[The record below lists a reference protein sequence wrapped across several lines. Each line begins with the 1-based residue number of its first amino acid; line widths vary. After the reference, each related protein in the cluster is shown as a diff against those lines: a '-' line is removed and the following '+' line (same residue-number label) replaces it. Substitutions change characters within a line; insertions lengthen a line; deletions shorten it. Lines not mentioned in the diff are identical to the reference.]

1 MLRRWGSASAL
12 VALIVL
18 IAACGG
24 PGTPESSFD
33 ASTPFVAEDGAT
45 IGASDDGF
53 SSAAT
58 LRSHVL
64 AGPSVP
70 LPASVEQVGAV
81 RRISA
86 DETLAASPSAPFV
99 LGLPLPGGEDPQQ
112 LAIAVLESSRGEFDI
127 GAEPPAEGG
136 SASWVFLDAVY
147 DAGSDRL
154 FAAILGITEGG
165 WEAVLV
171 RSSRFETGVTGAAGL
186 RSQQEPGFQA
196 TCSPLFDDPSAT
208 ETCGAAERTAAAGHL
223 SDVNADLTSLGFT
236 DRPRL
241 SRTPDQVELTI
252 ISQNP
257 FQYEVTVI
265 LGDYTMEL
273 RPTSQVLP
281 GTGGMYSSG
290 TGNFW
295 VAIGT
300 NGVTAGTRE
309 TIRHEYFH
317 ATQYG
322 YDPSFATTASWLAS
336 RWSIEGQAVLSES
349 SVPTLGRDTGRL
361 LRDVDETLFRSMW
374 TGNAWGPRPD
384 SEYRAQDF
392 WAYLGARA
400 GADLSFL
407 VAFAEE
413 GQRSDQVDAVL
424 ERDYASDYP
433 DGLEDAY
440 WDWVRNQ
447 AFEKQVDIGGG
458 VLGASCDF
466 QTAVATPIDVVADAS
481 GSTATPFNLTP
492 FTTEVVRFEI
502 TNDAAI
508 ALDFELNVPRSSSE
522 LRIKFFDPADAGSDA
537 CWSDPEL
544 SQETVRVPAG
554 TTVERYALVAN
565 VDYLLSQAVVASATP
580 QAELTIVL
588 PDGPFQELESL
599 DFRADLVGV
608 ADPSS
613 IDIAWT
619 VTDGDDATVPLDFGG
634 TSVSGQTVTSEVPCD
649 DLLVRADA
657 TVPGVGT
664 VFDVTAVSCLPPT
677 QTFVFSAD
685 RARSGEVT
693 STPAAFDGS
702 SLTDIRIGDDASN
715 VGLHGLLHF
724 GLGTLPDGLVAIES
738 ATLTL
743 GFENPVGTPADLDTE
758 LVVVHVDYGTTLDAD
773 DYRAVPPF
781 PTLFPSLYR
790 IPFTETGFGST
801 DLDVTQAVQDAWAD
815 RATYGDH
822 VQLMPY
828 LAQGTD
834 GDSVEDHLVLNFED
848 APGTTLTPS
857 LSITFRNY

>member
-1 MLRRWGSASAL
+1 MLRRRRGAAL
-12 VALIVL
+12 FFSLILLLV
-18 IAACGG
+18 ACGG
-24 PGTPESSFD
+24 PPGPD
-33 ASTPFVAEDGAT
+33 ARFEAGTPFVAEDGTAFAT
-45 IGASDDGF
+45 SDDTY
-53 SSAAT
+53 SSPASIASEALAA
-58 LRSHVL
+58 
-64 AGPSVP
+64 PSVP
-70 LPASVEQVGAV
+70 LPSSVEQVGPV
-81 RRISA
+81 RRLSA
-86 DETLAASPSAPFV
+86 DASLVASPEAPFV
-99 LGLPLPGGEDPQQ
+99 LGLPLPSGEDPEQ
-112 LAIAVLESSRGEFDI
+112 LAIAVLQTDRAMIDVVGDV
-127 GAEPPAEGG
+127 PDEGG
-136 SASWVFLDAVY
+136 SASWVFLDAFY
-147 DAGSDRL
+147 DADADRL
-154 FAAILGITEGG
+154 FAAILGLGADG

-171 RSSRFETGVTGAAGL
+171 RSPSFETGLTGAANVGP
-186 RSQQEPGFQA
+186 QQAAGFRA
-196 TCSPLFDDPSAT
+196 TCNPQFNGAS
-208 ETCGAAERTAAAGHL
+208 ETCGATERTAAAGHL
-223 SDVNADLTSLGFT
+223 SDVNADLTGLGFT
-236 DRPRL
+236 DEPQL
-241 SRTPDQVELTI
+241 ARTPDAVELTI
-252 ISQNP
+252 TSLQP
-257 FQYEVTVI
+257 FMFEVTVI
-265 LGDYTMEL
+265 PGDYTMDL
-273 RPTSQVLP
+273 RPSSQAPP
-281 GTGGMYSSG
+281 GVGGLYSSD
-290 TGNFW
+290 TGVFW
-295 VAIGT
+295 VAIGAT
-300 NGVTAGTRE
+300 GVTAGTRD

-322 YDPSFATTASWLAS
+322 YDPSFATNASWLAS
-336 RWSIEGQAVLSES
+336 RWSIEGQAVLSENS
-349 SVPTLGRDTGRL
+349 IPALSRDGGTPLRSVDR
-361 LRDVDETLFRSMW
+361 TLFRSKW
-374 TGNAWGPRPD
+374 NGNSWNPGPG

-392 WAYLGARA
+392 WAYLGVRA

-407 VAFAEE
+407 VPFVEE
-413 GQRSDQVDAVL
+413 GQRSDQIDTVL

-458 VLGASCDF
+458 VLGATCDF
-466 QTAVATPIDVVADAS
+466 QTAVATAVDVIADAS
-481 GSTATPFNLTP
+481 GSASTPFNLTP
-492 FTTEVVRFEI
+492 FTTEVVRFEV

-522 LRIKFFDPADAGSDA
+522 LRIKFFDPADAGTSD

-565 VDYLLSQAVVASATP
+565 VDTLISQTVVASATP
-580 QAELTIVL
+580 QADLTIVL
-588 PDGPFQELESL
+588 PDGLFQELESL

-608 ADPSS
+608 ADPTP
-613 IDIAWT
+613 IDITWT

-634 TSVSGQTVTSEVPCD
+634 TSTSGQTVTSEVPCD

-702 SLTDIRIGDDASN
+702 TITDIRIGDLASN
-715 VGLHGLLHF
+715 TDLHGLLHF
-724 GLGTLPDGLVAIES
+724 GLQTLPDSLVAIES

-743 GFENPVGTPADLDTE
+743 GFENPVGTPSDLDTE
-758 LVVVHVDYGTTLDAD
+758 LVVVHVDYGTTLEAD
-773 DYRAVPPF
+773 DYRGAPPF
-781 PTLFPSLYR
+781 PTLFRSLYR

-834 GDSVEDHLVLNFED
+834 DDDIADHLVLNFED

-857 LSITFRNY
+857 LAITFRNY